1 MEAERGLGLCIDL
14 IYEKERE
21 RGGGGRDGH
30 KTKKMKTHG
39 SSGCY
44 LKIMRALDKRRLG

>member
-1 MEAERGLGLCIDL
+1 MEAERGLGLCMDL
-14 IYEKERE
+14 IYERERE
-21 RGGGGRDGH
+21 RERDGH

-39 SSGCY
+39 SSDCY

>member
-1 MEAERGLGLCIDL
+1 MEAERDLGLCFDL
-14 IYEKERE
+14 IYERE
-21 RGGGGRDGH
+21 GRDGH
-30 KTKKMKTHG
+30 RTKKMKTHG

>member
-1 MEAERGLGLCIDL
+1 MEAGRGLGLWLNL
-14 IYEKERE
+14 IYRKKK
-21 RGGGGRDGH
+21 GGGWGD
-30 KTKKMKTHG
+30 KKKKKMETHG